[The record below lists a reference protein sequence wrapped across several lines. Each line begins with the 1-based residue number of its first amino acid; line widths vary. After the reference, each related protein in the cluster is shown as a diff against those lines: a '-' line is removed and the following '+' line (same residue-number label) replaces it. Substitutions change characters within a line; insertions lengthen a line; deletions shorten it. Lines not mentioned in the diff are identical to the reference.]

1 MSQVETLADQLER
14 SFHGGAWH
22 GPAVAEALAGV
33 DAAAAAA
40 RPIAGGHSI
49 WEIVHHLTVWTDVP
63 RRRIDG
69 EGLQDLPAE
78 RDWPPVRE
86 TSAGAWSAALAALEE
101 AHAAL
106 RARVGES
113 RRRAARR
120 SGRRQ
125 RSHGAGDALG
135 RRAAQRLSR
144 RTDRAAAQ
152 GRGRLRLTREEGAP
166 SGSPGAPS
174 GFFSAPSA
182 FAALPSASASAPS
195 RFASAP
201 SAGAAP
207 PSTSETAPSASESAP
222 SRSGTAP
229 SRFATAP
236 RRGASSPSRGRRPR
250 TRGRKRKARG
260 R

>member
-40 RPIAGGHSI
+40 RPVAGGHSI
-49 WEIVHHLTVWTDVP
+49 WEIVHHLTVWADVP

-106 RARVGES
+106 RTRVLELSDAQLDDPVAGS
-113 RRRAARR
+113 DPTVRGMLFGVVQHNAYHAGQIALLRKG
-120 SGRRQ
+120 SG
-125 RSHGAGDALG
+125 G
-135 RRAAQRLSR
+135 
-144 RTDRAAAQ
+144 
-152 GRGRLRLTREEGAP
+152 
-166 SGSPGAPS
+166 
-174 GFFSAPSA
+174 
-182 FAALPSASASAPS
+182 
-195 RFASAP
+195 
-201 SAGAAP
+201 
-207 PSTSETAPSASESAP
+207 
-222 SRSGTAP
+222 
-229 SRFATAP
+229 
-236 RRGASSPSRGRRPR
+236 
-250 TRGRKRKARG
+250 
-260 R
+260 